1 MLIAGEVDRLN
12 CLQTALPMHSKELV
26 GGSAADEI
34 YEGRRDK
41 RSTIRK
47 WAKSHSQ
54 ERPMI
59 PVRYDL

>member
-41 RSTIRK
+41 RSPYGSGPNLILK
-47 WAKSHSQ
+47 KG
-54 ERPMI
+54 
-59 PVRYDL
+59 L